1 MSKYLASYV
10 PDQLL
15 SMVTRIKEATIDVG
29 PQPVRTAKF
38 TKLPW
43 SAVMR
48 IVQQQPSE
56 KSQSYESNQQQCE
69 CLLLS
74 TDIAFEI
81 WLVKSNANSPIQP
94 TNVELE
100 CIYRHKEDMIEMI
113 DFVQLWIAEEAK
125 QMFKDE

>member
-43 SAVMR
+43 SAIMR
-48 IVQQQPSE
+48 IV
-56 KSQSYESNQQQCE
+56 
-69 CLLLS
+69 
-74 TDIAFEI
+74 
-81 WLVKSNANSPIQP
+81 
-94 TNVELE
+94 
-100 CIYRHKEDMIEMI
+100 
-113 DFVQLWIAEEAK
+113 
-125 QMFKDE
+125 